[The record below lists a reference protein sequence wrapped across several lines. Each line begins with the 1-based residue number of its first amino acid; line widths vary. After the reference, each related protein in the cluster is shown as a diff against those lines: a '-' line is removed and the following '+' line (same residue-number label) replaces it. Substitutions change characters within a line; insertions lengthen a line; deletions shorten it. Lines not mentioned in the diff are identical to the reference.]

1 MFASGR
7 SSSNRP
13 SSCRRQDIGLHAFA
27 EPKYPAQ
34 IGQCANGH
42 AGSRNLLSITVE
54 CCVEPPPAD
63 GFLNAMGELE
73 RRRRRDGV
81 IQWALFHDVA
91 QPSRYVETF
100 IVESWAEELRR
111 HEHVTVEDRAAEDRV
126 LDFLAGRTPP
136 IVTHFVA
143 EHLMHESRHNHAAK
157 ATGPF

>member
-1 MFASGR
+1 MPWANWSADGVVTV
-7 SSSNRP
+7 SSS
-13 SSCRRQDIGLHAFA
+13 
-27 EPKYPAQ
+27 
-34 IGQCANGH
+34 GH
-42 AGSRNLLSITVE
+42 SFN
-54 CCVEPPPAD
+54 
-63 GFLNAMGELE
+63 
-73 RRRRRDGV
+73 
-81 IQWALFHDVA
+81 VA